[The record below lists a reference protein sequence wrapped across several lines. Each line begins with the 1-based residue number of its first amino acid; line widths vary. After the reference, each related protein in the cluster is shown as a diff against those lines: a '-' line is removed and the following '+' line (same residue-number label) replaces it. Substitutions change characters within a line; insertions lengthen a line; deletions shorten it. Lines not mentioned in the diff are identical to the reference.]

1 MITTSNF
8 GDEHMAILYIMIQQL
23 ANQGESMLVRRY
35 GKKYGAGGFLFNGVI
50 CLFAMIFFVV
60 TDKGGLHF
68 APGLWKYGVINA
80 ILYASGFY
88 FAYLAYKVGPF
99 LLTHAIVG
107 LNFVF
112 PIFYGLFFLGETSNY
127 MTYLA
132 LGCTFIS
139 FFLMLYGKPRK
150 QDDADKGFSLLWL
163 LATLITLLSNGFISI
178 VAKMQQADFNK
189 QYSNEYMIITLSGAT
204 AFLLLLGFITER
216 KNLKQTLLQGGLYGM
231 SAGLLNGTKNFANLA
246 AIALVP
252 LSMLSPIKMA
262 ISKPLNLFVSLVIYK
277 EKYTLLQYLSIGFG
291 ILSVV
296 LMQVAKY
303 I

>member
-1 MITTSNF
+1 MITTSNY
-8 GDEHMAILYIMIQQL
+8 GDRNMAILYMLFFQL
-23 ANQGESMLVRRY
+23 ANQGEVMLVRHY

-60 TDKGGLHF
+60 TDTGGLYF
-68 APGLWKYGVINA
+68 APGLWKYGAINA

-88 FAYLAYKVGPF
+88 FAYLAYRVGPY
-99 LLTHAIVG
+99 LLTHAITG
-107 LNFVF
+107 LNFIF
-112 PIFYGLFFLGETSNY
+112 PISYGLFFLGETSNY

-132 LGCTFIS
+132 LGCTFVS

-150 QDDADKGFSLLWL
+150 QDEAEKGFSLLWL

-178 VAKMQQADFNK
+178 IAKMQQSVYST

-204 AFLLLLGFITER
+204 VFLLLLGFITER

-231 SAGLLNGTKNFANLA
+231 GAGLLNGAKNFANLA
-246 AIALVP
+246 TIALIP

-262 ISKPLNLFVSLVIYK
+262 ISKPLNLFVALVIYK

>member
-1 MITTSNF
+1 
-8 GDEHMAILYIMIQQL
+8 MAILYIMIQQL